1 MPATQSSLDGFFGV
15 KKSTVKK
22 QTTLSGFIT
31 KAKQDKENVLQDS
44 DEENVLED
52 SDEDEKIPA
61 TKVPAKRESPVSS
74 ETSVKSKRRRAI
86 VDDED
91 EDDEDEVTPMEVVK
105 EENDDTKEEKKQAAM
120 DTLNETLK
128 TTDSVTKPKEN
139 LMSAPSPTVTP
150 PRTEKEE
157 VKKVKE
163 EVKKVKEEVNED
175 AVNEEDVQEEQV
187 KDEENTAVKKEQ
199 VKDEEKTAVKKEQVK
214 DEETTIAEK
223 APTTPHEKLVQD
235 ADRLAK
241 AMKFRSNKELL
252 KTAGTT
258 HAPIPYATLVGVFEQ
273 IDKITSR
280 LEIQGLLTSLFRQ
293 VLLTT
298 PQDLYPVVYLA
309 SNSVAPAFECVEL
322 GIGDSILIKAIG
334 EAYGTNPCKYHGM
347 I

>member
-1 MPATQSSLDGFFGV
+1 
-15 KKSTVKK
+15 
-22 QTTLSGFIT
+22 
-31 KAKQDKENVLQDS
+31 
-44 DEENVLED
+44 
-52 SDEDEKIPA
+52 
-61 TKVPAKRESPVSS
+61 
-74 ETSVKSKRRRAI
+74 
-86 VDDED
+86 
-91 EDDEDEVTPMEVVK
+91 
-105 EENDDTKEEKKQAAM
+105 
-120 DTLNETLK
+120 
-128 TTDSVTKPKEN
+128 
-139 LMSAPSPTVTP
+139 
-150 PRTEKEE
+150 
-157 VKKVKE
+157 
-163 EVKKVKEEVNED
+163 VKEEVNED
-175 AVNEEDVQEEQV
+175 AVNEQDVQEEQV

-199 VKDEEKTAVKKEQVK
+199 VKDEE
-214 DEETTIAEK
+214 TTTAEK

-252 KTAGTT
+252 KTAGTP

-334 EAYGTNPCKYHGM
+334 EAYGTNPCK
-347 I
+347 